1 MGKNDEE
8 KQYSELIKFT
18 PSNQSSYSNI
28 YQKIGKELNKSAFP
42 LVYYIFQSKL
52 NSIKVDIICV
62 ILEFLEILTFPI
74 QQRVKKYFYNY
85 YLSIKNFG
93 KEETFMKK

>member
-1 MGKNDEE
+1 MGKNNEDE
-8 KQYSELIKFT
+8 QYTELIKFS

-74 QQRVKKYFYNY
+74 QHRVKIFYIIVT
-85 YLSIKNFG
+85 LIV
-93 KEETFMKK
+93 

>member
-8 KQYSELIKFT
+8 KQYLELIKFS
-18 PSNQSSYSNI
+18 PSNQSSYTNI

-74 QQRVKKYFYNY
+74 QHRVNLFFY
-85 YLSIKNFG
+85 IF
-93 KEETFMKK
+93 

>member
-1 MGKNDEE
+1 MGKNKEDE
-8 KQYSELIKFT
+8 QYTELIKFS

-74 QQRVKKYFYNY
+74 QHRVKIFYIIVIY
-85 YLSIKNFG
+85 
-93 KEETFMKK
+93 

>member
-1 MGKNDEE
+1 MGKNNEDE
-8 KQYSELIKFT
+8 QYTELIKFS
-18 PSNQSSYSNI
+18 PSNQSSYI

-74 QQRVKKYFYNY
+74 QHRVKIFYIIVT
-85 YLSIKNFG
+85 LIV
-93 KEETFMKK
+93 

>member
-1 MGKNDEE
+1 MGKNNEDE
-8 KQYSELIKFT
+8 QYTELIKFS

-74 QQRVKKYFYNY
+74 QHRVKIFFII
-85 YLSIKNFG
+85 LIILV
-93 KEETFMKK
+93 

>member
-1 MGKNDEE
+1 MGKNNGDE
-8 KQYSELIKFT
+8 QYTELIKFS

-74 QQRVKKYFYNY
+74 QHRVKIFYIIVT
-85 YLSIKNFG
+85 LIV
-93 KEETFMKK
+93 

>member
-1 MGKNDEE
+1 MGKNNEDE
-8 KQYSELIKFT
+8 QYTELIKFS

-74 QQRVKKYFYNY
+74 QHRVKIFFIIVIY
-85 YLSIKNFG
+85 
-93 KEETFMKK
+93 

>member
-1 MGKNDEE
+1 MGKNNEDE
-8 KQYSELIKFT
+8 QYTELIKFS

-52 NSIKVDIICV
+52 KSIKFDIICV
-62 ILEFLEILTFPI
+62 ILEFLEILTFLI
-74 QQRVKKYFYNY
+74 QHRVKIFYIIVIY
-85 YLSIKNFG
+85 
-93 KEETFMKK
+93 

>member
-1 MGKNDEE
+1 MKNEE
-8 KQYSELIKFT
+8 NERYQQLIKYS
-18 PSNQSSYSNI
+18 PSTQSTYTNL
-28 YQKIGKELNKSAFP
+28 YQKLGESLRSSIFP

-74 QQRVKKYFYNY
+74 QHRVKIFF
-85 YLSIKNFG
+85 II
-93 KEETFMKK
+93 

>member
-1 MGKNDEE
+1 MGNNNEDE
-8 KQYSELIKFT
+8 QYTELIKFS
-18 PSNQSSYSNI
+18 PSNQSSYLNI

-74 QQRVKKYFYNY
+74 QHRVKIFYIIVIY
-85 YLSIKNFG
+85 
-93 KEETFMKK
+93 

>member
-1 MGKNDEE
+1 MGKKDEDQ
-8 KQYSELIKFT
+8 QYLELIKFS
-18 PSNQSSYSNI
+18 PSSQLTYTNI
-28 YQKIGKELNKSAFP
+28 YQKIGKELNLSAFP

-74 QQRVKKYFYNY
+74 QHRVKYFIYHIIYSILNY
-85 YLSIKNFG
+85 G
-93 KEETFMKK
+93 KEENFMRK

>member
-1 MGKNDEE
+1 MGKNDED

-28 YQKIGKELNKSAFP
+28 YQKIGKELNISAFP

-74 QQRVKKYFYNY
+74 QHRVIFILLFFSILNY
-85 YLSIKNFG
+85 G
-93 KEETFMKK
+93 KEENFMKK

>member
-1 MGKNDEE
+1 MGKNDED

-42 LVYYIFQSKL
+42 LVYYIFRIFRNFNFPNSTKSKK
-52 NSIKVDIICV
+52 I
-62 ILEFLEILTFPI
+62 FL
-74 QQRVKKYFYNY
+74 
-85 YLSIKNFG
+85 
-93 KEETFMKK
+93 

>member
-1 MGKNDEE
+1 MGKNNEDE
-8 KQYSELIKFT
+8 QYTELIKFS

-28 YQKIGKELNKSAFP
+28 YQKIGKELIKSAFP

-52 NSIKVDIICV
+52 KSIKVDIICV

-74 QQRVKKYFYNY
+74 QHRVKIFFIIVIY
-85 YLSIKNFG
+85 
-93 KEETFMKK
+93 

>member
-1 MGKNDEE
+1 MGKKDEDQ
-8 KQYSELIKFT
+8 QYLDLIKFS
-18 PSNQSSYSNI
+18 PSSQLTYTNI
-28 YQKIGKELNKSAFP
+28 YQKIGKELNLSAFP

-74 QQRVKKYFYNY
+74 QQRVKYF
-85 YLSIKNFG
+85 III
-93 KEETFMKK
+93 

>member
-1 MGKNDEE
+1 MGKNNEDE
-8 KQYSELIKFT
+8 QYTELIKFS

-74 QQRVKKYFYNY
+74 QHRVKIFYIIVIY
-85 YLSIKNFG
+85 
-93 KEETFMKK
+93 

>member
-8 KQYSELIKFT
+8 KQYLELIKFS
-18 PSNQSSYSNI
+18 PSNQSSYTNI

-52 NSIKVDIICV
+52 NSIKVDIICI

-74 QQRVKKYFYNY
+74 QQRVNLFFY
-85 YLSIKNFG
+85 IF
-93 KEETFMKK
+93 

>member
-1 MGKNDEE
+1 MGKKDEDQ
-8 KQYSELIKFT
+8 QYLDLIKFS
-18 PSNQSSYSNI
+18 PSNQSTYTNI
-28 YQKIGKELNKSAFP
+28 YQKIGKELNISAFP

-74 QQRVKKYFYNY
+74 QHRVKIFF
-85 YLSIKNFG
+85 II
-93 KEETFMKK
+93 

>member
-1 MGKNDEE
+1 MGKKDEDQ
-8 KQYSELIKFT
+8 QYLELIKFS
-18 PSNQSSYSNI
+18 PSSQLTYTNI
-28 YQKIGKELNKSAFP
+28 YQKIGKELNLSAFP

-74 QQRVKKYFYNY
+74 QHRVKYFIYPYN
-85 YLSIKNFG
+85 I
-93 KEETFMKK
+93 

>member
-1 MGKNDEE
+1 MGKNNEDE
-8 KQYSELIKFT
+8 QYSELIKFS

-74 QQRVKKYFYNY
+74 QHRVKIFYIIVT
-85 YLSIKNFG
+85 LIV
-93 KEETFMKK
+93 

>member
-8 KQYSELIKFT
+8 KQYLELIKFS
-18 PSNQSSYSNI
+18 PSNQSSYTNI

-62 ILEFLEILTFPI
+62 FLEFLEILTFPI
-74 QQRVKKYFYNY
+74 QRRVNY
-85 YLSIKNFG
+85 YLNYFKSSIKNFG

>member
-1 MGKNDEE
+1 MGKNKEDE
-8 KQYSELIKFT
+8 QYTELIKFS
-18 PSNQSSYSNI
+18 PSNQSSYTNI

-74 QQRVKKYFYNY
+74 QHRVKIFFII
-85 YLSIKNFG
+85 LIILV
-93 KEETFMKK
+93 

>member
-8 KQYSELIKFT
+8 KQYLELIKFS
-18 PSNQSSYSNI
+18 PSNQSSYTNI

-74 QQRVKKYFYNY
+74 QHRVKIFFIIVIY
-85 YLSIKNFG
+85 
-93 KEETFMKK
+93 

>member
-1 MGKNDEE
+1 MGKNNEDE
-8 KQYSELIKFT
+8 QYSELIKFS

-74 QQRVKKYFYNY
+74 QHRVKIFYIIVIY
-85 YLSIKNFG
+85 
-93 KEETFMKK
+93 

>member
-1 MGKNDEE
+1 MGKKDEDQ
-8 KQYSELIKFT
+8 QYSDLIKFS
-18 PSNQSSYSNI
+18 PSSQSTYTNI
-28 YQKIGKELNKSAFP
+28 YQKIGKELNISAFP

-74 QQRVKKYFYNY
+74 QHRVIFILLFFSILNY
-85 YLSIKNFG
+85 G
-93 KEETFMKK
+93 KEENFMKK

>member
-1 MGKNDEE
+1 MGKKDEDQ
-8 KQYSELIKFT
+8 QYLDLIKFS
-18 PSNQSSYSNI
+18 PSNQSTYTNI
-28 YQKIGKELNKSAFP
+28 YKKIGKELKISAFP

-74 QQRVKKYFYNY
+74 QQRVIFIFNILVY
-85 YLSIKNFG
+85 
-93 KEETFMKK
+93 

>member
-1 MGKNDEE
+1 MGKNKEDE
-8 KQYSELIKFT
+8 QYTELIKFS

-74 QQRVKKYFYNY
+74 QHRVKIFFII
-85 YLSIKNFG
+85 LIILV
-93 KEETFMKK
+93 

>member
-1 MGKNDEE
+1 MGKNNEDE
-8 KQYSELIKFT
+8 QYTELIKFS
-18 PSNQSSYSNI
+18 PSNQSSYLNI

-74 QQRVKKYFYNY
+74 QHRVKIFYIIVIY
-85 YLSIKNFG
+85 
-93 KEETFMKK
+93 

>member
-1 MGKNDEE
+1 MGKNNEDE
-8 KQYSELIKFT
+8 QYTELIKFS

-74 QQRVKKYFYNY
+74 QHRVKIFYIIIT
-85 YLSIKNFG
+85 LIV
-93 KEETFMKK
+93 

>member
-1 MGKNDEE
+1 MGKKDEDQ
-8 KQYSELIKFT
+8 QYLELIKFS
-18 PSNQSSYSNI
+18 PSSQLTYTNI
-28 YQKIGKELNKSAFP
+28 YQKIGKELNLSAFP

-74 QQRVKKYFYNY
+74 QHRVKYFIY
-85 YLSIKNFG
+85 YLIYSILNYG
-93 KEETFMKK
+93 KEENFMRK

>member
-8 KQYSELIKFT
+8 KQYLELIKFS
-18 PSNQSSYSNI
+18 PSNQSSYTNI

-74 QQRVKKYFYNY
+74 QHRVKIFYIIVT
-85 YLSIKNFG
+85 LIV
-93 KEETFMKK
+93 

>member
-1 MGKNDEE
+1 MGKNKEDE
-8 KQYSELIKFT
+8 QYTELIKFS
-18 PSNQSSYSNI
+18 PSNQSSYTNI

-74 QQRVKKYFYNY
+74 QHRVKIFF
-85 YLSIKNFG
+85 II
-93 KEETFMKK
+93 

>member
-1 MGKNDEE
+1 MGKKDEDQ
-8 KQYSELIKFT
+8 QYLELIKFS
-18 PSNQSSYSNI
+18 PSSQLTYTNI
-28 YQKIGKELNKSAFP
+28 YQKIGKELNLSAFP

-74 QQRVKKYFYNY
+74 QQRVNYFIYHIIYSILNY
-85 YLSIKNFG
+85 G
-93 KEETFMKK
+93 KEENFMRK